1 MKAAVCREFG
11 SPLCV
16 EEVELGGP
24 ESGEVGVRIAACAIC
39 HSDLS
44 FIEGAWGGGLPA
56 IYGHEAAGV
65 VEEVGP
71 DVVGIEPGDHVVV
84 TLVRSCGWCSLCQRG
99 QLSLCEEVG
108 YSRLW
113 ATSPLRAGD
122 GTVIQQGLRT
132 AALAEHV
139 TVHRSQ
145 VVRIPPSL
153 SLETAALIG
162 CGVMTGVGAVI
173 NTAQVE
179 AGATVGVIGTG
190 GVGLNAV
197 QGAVL
202 AGARL
207 IVAVDVLESKLAAA
221 RSFGATH
228 TLVAVD
234 VLESKLAAARSF
246 GATHTLV
253 AGDGDLAGE
262 VRAITGGAKLDYV
275 FVAAAVASAVEQ
287 ALSLVAPGGAV
298 VLVGMP
304 PGARVPIEPETIA
317 DRGLRILGSKMGASR
332 PELDVPRL
340 VSLYEGGR
348 LKLDELISGRFPL
361 EQVNEAVATAAGGS
375 ALRALVLL

>member
-1 MKAAVCREFG
+1 MTTIAMRAAVCREFG
-11 SPLCV
+11 APLAV
-16 EEVELGGP
+16 EDVELHRA

-39 HSDLS
+39 HSDLA
-44 FIEGAWGGGLPA
+44 FLRGAWGGGLPA

-65 VEEVGP
+65 VEQVGR
-71 DVVGIEPGDHVVV
+71 DVVGIEEGDHVVV

-99 QLSLCEEVG
+99 QQALCEEVG

-113 ATSPLRAGD
+113 ASSPIRAAD
-122 GTVIQQGLRT
+122 GTAVQQGLRT
-132 AALAEHV
+132 AAFAERV

-145 VVRIPPSL
+145 VVRVPDTLP
-153 SLETAALIG
+153 LETAALIG
-162 CGVMTGVGAVI
+162 CGVMTGVGAVV

-179 AGATVGVIGTG
+179 TGATVGVIGTG

-207 IVAVDVLESKLAAA
+207 IVAIDVLESKL
-221 RSFGATH
+221 S
-228 TLVAVD
+228 
-234 VLESKLAAARSF
+234 AARSF

-253 AGDGDLAGE
+253 AGDGDLVDE
-262 VRAITGGAKLDYV
+262 VRSITGGSKLDYV

-287 ALSLVAPGGAV
+287 AFSLVGPGGAV

-317 DRGLRILGSKMGASR
+317 DRGIRILGSKMGASR

-348 LKLDELISGRFPL
+348 LKLDELISGRFGL
-361 EQVNEAVATAAGGS
+361 EEVNEAVAAAASGG
-375 ALRALVLL
+375 ALRAVLVP